1 MELSRV
7 TPSSRFEFNIE
18 QFAAD
23 HELLQLFYGASANQ
37 PSPRTEFVWIDNLG
51 EAGYH
56 ILQPIPIKIRR
67 VEAGDFLASFREA
80 NISMSGID
88 NDDAL
93 QALLAEILETF
104 DVLVK
109 ERSLG
114 PDAAKQLQILN
125 TYIVRT

>member
-1 MELSRV
+1 
-7 TPSSRFEFNIE
+7 
-18 QFAAD
+18 
-23 HELLQLFYGASANQ
+23 
-37 PSPRTEFVWIDNLG
+37 
-51 EAGYH
+51 
-56 ILQPIPIKIRR
+56 
-67 VEAGDFLASFREA
+67 
-80 NISMSGID
+80 MSGID

-109 ERSLG
+109 EQSLG